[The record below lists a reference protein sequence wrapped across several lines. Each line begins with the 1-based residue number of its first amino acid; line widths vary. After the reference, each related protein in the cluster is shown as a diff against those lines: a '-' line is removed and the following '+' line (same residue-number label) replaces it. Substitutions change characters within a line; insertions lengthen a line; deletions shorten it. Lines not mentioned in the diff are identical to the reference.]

1 MEDTLLIMAFVIR
14 ACKLLQNNNLKQ
26 LVIAME
32 DSFILAKEGEKGNM
46 YSLWS
51 EIIVGNFILT

>member
-26 LVIAME
+26 LVIATE
-32 DSFILAKEGEKGNM
+32 DSFILAKEGKKETRTN
-46 YSLWS
+46 
-51 EIIVGNFILT
+51 